1 MITDSPAS
9 PRGRALS
16 GPVTVTLDF
25 LDALQVQ
32 SALEHRVGY
41 LSGMARELRDLR
53 AALDDPKPGEGE
65 DALATAIASV
75 QRAMRVLDAALGYR
89 GTPDPMGPHAG
100 ETESEL
106 RAAWGDR

>member
-1 MITDSPAS
+1 VAAPSAACRARSPS
-9 PRGRALS
+9 RW
-16 GPVTVTLDF
+16 TF

-75 QRAMRVLDAALGYR
+75 QRATRALDAASATAAR
-89 GTPDPMGPHAG
+89 PTRWRRREG